1 MKKEIMFYLKL
12 VVSWVLVAIGAIDI
26 YISVIGMFPN
36 ASPLLFLSGLACLF
50 AASVILKE
58 SVYG

>member
-50 AASVILKE
+50 AGSVILKE